1 MAWRGDIDDVSLQF
15 SVYSFQFTVLLE
27 NILLETEN

>member
-1 MAWRGDIDDVSLQF
+1 MAWKGDIDDVSFQF
-15 SVYSFQFTVLLE
+15 SVFSFQFTVLLE